1 VAQKFAGVM
10 ALVGMSLVLVR
21 AIKNGLG
28 FDAAIGSALAWMAA
42 LGVVGWVTAAI
53 AQTTVDEAVRQIM
66 EQELAAAHRTTTD
79 S

>member
-1 VAQKFAGVM
+1 VARKFAGVM

-21 AIKNGLG
+21 ALKNGLG
-28 FDAAIGSALAWMAA
+28 FEATISTALAWMAA

-66 EQELAAAHRTTTD
+66 EQELINAQHATSET
-79 S
+79 